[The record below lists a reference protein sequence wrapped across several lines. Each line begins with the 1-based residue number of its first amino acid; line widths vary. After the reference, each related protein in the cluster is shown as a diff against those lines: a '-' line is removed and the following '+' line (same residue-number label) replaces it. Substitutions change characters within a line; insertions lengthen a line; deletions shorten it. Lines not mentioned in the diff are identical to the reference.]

1 MGYYIPSKDP
11 LPLPKYVLPAFH
23 LTVKLITPVFISGRD
38 HAELERAPQLLY
50 PNQQQKHDPGVALIG
65 GPEITDD
72 KCKVPVSFK
81 PRVFTHVAHV
91 LSTVERRITE
101 SDTCDK

>member
-1 MGYYIPSKDP
+1 MSR
-11 LPLPKYVLPAFH
+11 
-23 LTVKLITPVFISGRD
+23 RD

-50 PNQQQKHDPGVALIG
+50 PNQQHKHDPGVALIG

-72 KCKVPVSFK
+72 KCKFPVSFK